1 MSTVSTSKRPIPPL
15 PKPDPYRYGWRYV
28 RVEGP
33 DGSVSFDQVPL
44 TLEDV
49 LFPEVGD
56 FIVQADAHIGD
67 WTYLR
72 VVFKARLA
80 GDPAAVV
87 ITDCRVDWNIPGVRP
102 LGPDF
107 AVFFDV
113 KQHRDWATLDVAAEG
128 ARPVLVVEITS
139 PDTRQNDLVAKVDYY
154 YRAGVPLYVITDAK
168 DEHDGGR
175 RLELIAYRHT
185 PAAYERIA
193 PMRRLDLAGAGP
205 AVAGCPA
212 RPPAGPRPAGVL
224 RPRHPGG
231 DRRLHGDQPGAGAGR
246 GSSKNRRPGQGPSR
260 GPSKS
265 RHPGQGPSRG
275 SSKNRHPGQG
285 PSRGSSK
292 NRRPGQGP
300 SRNPRGPGPVESP
313 GRSRGPCPGRSAH
326 PRAGSRIEAAQR
338 TRGVGRLKA
347 VHDAAPMTA
356 HWIC

>member
-193 PMRRLDLAGAGP
+193 PDARGWIWLEPVRLWLG
-205 AVAGCPA
+205 V
-212 RPPAGPRPAGVL
+212 RP
-224 RPRHPGG
+224 
-231 DRRLHGDQPGAGAGR
+231 DRRLGHDRLACFDPDTLEEIGDYTAISQALEQAEAQAR
-246 GSSKNRRPGQGPSR
+246 IAAQAKAQAEAQARVATQAKAQAEAQARIATQAKAQAEAQARIAAQAKAQAETRAAQAQSKAQAEAEARARAEARIRELEAELKRLSGQGVS
-260 GPSKS
+260 
-265 RHPGQGPSRG
+265 
-275 SSKNRHPGQG
+275 
-285 PSRGSSK
+285 
-292 NRRPGQGP
+292 
-300 SRNPRGPGPVESP
+300 
-313 GRSRGPCPGRSAH
+313 
-326 PRAGSRIEAAQR
+326 
-338 TRGVGRLKA
+338 GV
-347 VHDAAPMTA
+347 
-356 HWIC
+356 